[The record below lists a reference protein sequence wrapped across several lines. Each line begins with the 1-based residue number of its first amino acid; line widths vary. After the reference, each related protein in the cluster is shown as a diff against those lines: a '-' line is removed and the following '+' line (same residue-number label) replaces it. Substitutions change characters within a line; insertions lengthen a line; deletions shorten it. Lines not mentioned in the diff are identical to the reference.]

1 MHTKRPLPAQ
11 APQAGLV
18 LVPAPKRPHVD
29 AAAGGGVASPRGKRQ
44 LRSGMLVLFFVAQV
58 KEEMRYNQRLRRVIR
73 GENAI
78 SQQRAIQAFDCVFQ
92 KAFDNAFQKHLD
104 PIYRSLQ
111 SLNKRTDIL
120 SHEVEQIKHSNS
132 NHHANQQYRSKANQE
147 SAAITEEVNQ
157 EQTAARFVTREA
169 QEGQRVELR
178 FLNKLNPLVFTKEK
192 ITAEDGTAIKIAI
205 VRDNQIITSGP
216 LSSARIEILALHG
229 NFYDVVPDNWTESEF
244 DHRIVSSSQGPALGG
259 VCQVKLKNGEAS
271 PSDVFFNIP
280 SSKTESGRLIVAA
293 KVHTS
298 DNGGLRIKEA
308 VMMNP
313 VVVQVYRNKLNRS
326 SDRPKLK
333 DEVHRLKGISGKGC
347 RTKWLK
353 DNQIN
358 TVEEFVKALNKDEEK
373 IRNECFKLKKDN
385 KLWKD
390 TIKHAKECDL
400 EGNCKLKLY
409 RAEEQHVVLFFN
421 CVHDLVGA
429 KFRDHYVAK
438 DNFSSDQQDAVNRLK
453 KQAYDELDSIGF
465 DHEMKNNYPV
475 MTLSDDGYIP
485 FTDTAQNPPDL
496 HVTFQ
501 VQGIAAA
508 EIYHEHELPQ
518 AFPNNNNDFGQDF
531 LHGFQGALTQMDH
544 DYAQFG
550 IADMQCYTTRAP
562 EGTSYGGNNMIGP
575 ANVPQNVIGDGSM
588 DMFDCY
594 AYIVPD
600 NENQN
605 ERPHSSAYPGPA
617 GVRCIIRYPLILA
630 EFLTEQADLKVC
642 QRNQSDMIIEVC
654 CCLGFAA
661 NVAQLAGLDVASLV
675 KEIKERV
682 QTVSQNKEDCEL
694 LAERAELILDLLGRL
709 QKSKVIEDPD
719 MWKPTERLRST
730 LRRACEVIEFCRER
744 SCTYRFCK
752 SDHTA
757 KELRK
762 VLKALKFCVT
772 HLTAL
777 ATIINGD
784 QTTRYFLVQQTPDVV
799 QLQDGVQVPAL
810 GLPAQHFKYNDRND
824 RGETLG
830 ISGKAQLVTEPSSV
844 NEPGERATK
853 EPLDW
858 PKRSQIV
865 RGIAQ
870 GAVYLHKLCEPR
882 IIHGDLK
889 PGNILLDASLK
900 PKICDFG
907 ISKALKA
914 DADKDCTGVVVG
926 SRGFM
931 APEYKQ
937 GGCLSLQTDVYS
949 FGATLLQIIR
959 GKHISPS
966 SLALSDESRNYGPL
980 NKWAWN
986 LWKDGNLM
994 ELIDPS
1000 LHDETHAAEIKRWV
1014 QIALLCVQQS
1024 PEERPSMWDVLLMLS
1039 CDSVILPEPKL
1050 PAYH

>member
-1 MHTKRPLPAQ
+1 
-11 APQAGLV
+11 
-18 LVPAPKRPHVD
+18 
-29 AAAGGGVASPRGKRQ
+29 
-44 LRSGMLVLFFVAQV
+44 
-58 KEEMRYNQRLRRVIR
+58 
-73 GENAI
+73 
-78 SQQRAIQAFDCVFQ
+78 
-92 KAFDNAFQKHLD
+92 
-104 PIYRSLQ
+104 
-111 SLNKRTDIL
+111 
-120 SHEVEQIKHSNS
+120 
-132 NHHANQQYRSKANQE
+132 
-147 SAAITEEVNQ
+147 
-157 EQTAARFVTREA
+157 
-169 QEGQRVELR
+169 
-178 FLNKLNPLVFTKEK
+178 
-192 ITAEDGTAIKIAI
+192 
-205 VRDNQIITSGP
+205 
-216 LSSARIEILALHG
+216 
-229 NFYDVVPDNWTESEF
+229 
-244 DHRIVSSSQGPALGG
+244 
-259 VCQVKLKNGEAS
+259 
-271 PSDVFFNIP
+271 
-280 SSKTESGRLIVAA
+280 
-293 KVHTS
+293 
-298 DNGGLRIKEA
+298 
-308 VMMNP
+308 
-313 VVVQVYRNKLNRS
+313 
-326 SDRPKLK
+326 
-333 DEVHRLKGISGKGC
+333 
-347 RTKWLK
+347 
-353 DNQIN
+353 
-358 TVEEFVKALNKDEEK
+358 
-373 IRNECFKLKKDN
+373 
-385 KLWKD
+385 
-390 TIKHAKECDL
+390 
-400 EGNCKLKLY
+400 
-409 RAEEQHVVLFFN
+409 
-421 CVHDLVGA
+421 
-429 KFRDHYVAK
+429 
-438 DNFSSDQQDAVNRLK
+438 
-453 KQAYDELDSIGF
+453 
-465 DHEMKNNYPV
+465 
-475 MTLSDDGYIP
+475 
-485 FTDTAQNPPDL
+485 
-496 HVTFQ
+496 
-501 VQGIAAA
+501 
-508 EIYHEHELPQ
+508 
-518 AFPNNNNDFGQDF
+518 
-531 LHGFQGALTQMDH
+531 
-544 DYAQFG
+544 
-550 IADMQCYTTRAP
+550 
-562 EGTSYGGNNMIGP
+562 
-575 ANVPQNVIGDGSM
+575 
-588 DMFDCY
+588 
-594 AYIVPD
+594 
-600 NENQN
+600 
-605 ERPHSSAYPGPA
+605 
-617 GVRCIIRYPLILA
+617 
-630 EFLTEQADLKVC
+630 
-642 QRNQSDMIIEVC
+642 MIIEVC

-661 NVAQLAGLDVASLV
+661 NVAQLAGLDVARLV

-730 LRRACEVIEFCRER
+730 LCGACEVIEFCRER

-799 QLQDGVQVPAL
+799 QLQDGVLAPAL
-810 GLPAQHFKYNDRND
+810 GLPAQYFKYNDRND

-844 NEPGERATK
+844 NEPGLKRFALSQLEVATDNFSLENQIGVGAFSIVYQGRLNEGLEVAVKRASYVDKIPFHQLENELDLIPKLQHTNIVKLLGYCTRKRERILVFEYMPNRSLDSFITGERATK

-1000 LHDETHAAEIKRWV
+1000 LHDETHAAEMKRWV

-1050 PAYH
+1050 PAYYC

>member
-1 MHTKRPLPAQ
+1 
-11 APQAGLV
+11 
-18 LVPAPKRPHVD
+18 
-29 AAAGGGVASPRGKRQ
+29 
-44 LRSGMLVLFFVAQV
+44 
-58 KEEMRYNQRLRRVIR
+58 
-73 GENAI
+73 
-78 SQQRAIQAFDCVFQ
+78 
-92 KAFDNAFQKHLD
+92 
-104 PIYRSLQ
+104 
-111 SLNKRTDIL
+111 
-120 SHEVEQIKHSNS
+120 
-132 NHHANQQYRSKANQE
+132 
-147 SAAITEEVNQ
+147 
-157 EQTAARFVTREA
+157 
-169 QEGQRVELR
+169 
-178 FLNKLNPLVFTKEK
+178 
-192 ITAEDGTAIKIAI
+192 
-205 VRDNQIITSGP
+205 
-216 LSSARIEILALHG
+216 
-229 NFYDVVPDNWTESEF
+229 
-244 DHRIVSSSQGPALGG
+244 
-259 VCQVKLKNGEAS
+259 
-271 PSDVFFNIP
+271 
-280 SSKTESGRLIVAA
+280 
-293 KVHTS
+293 
-298 DNGGLRIKEA
+298 
-308 VMMNP
+308 
-313 VVVQVYRNKLNRS
+313 
-326 SDRPKLK
+326 
-333 DEVHRLKGISGKGC
+333 
-347 RTKWLK
+347 
-353 DNQIN
+353 
-358 TVEEFVKALNKDEEK
+358 
-373 IRNECFKLKKDN
+373 
-385 KLWKD
+385 
-390 TIKHAKECDL
+390 
-400 EGNCKLKLY
+400 
-409 RAEEQHVVLFFN
+409 
-421 CVHDLVGA
+421 
-429 KFRDHYVAK
+429 
-438 DNFSSDQQDAVNRLK
+438 
-453 KQAYDELDSIGF
+453 
-465 DHEMKNNYPV
+465 
-475 MTLSDDGYIP
+475 
-485 FTDTAQNPPDL
+485 
-496 HVTFQ
+496 
-501 VQGIAAA
+501 
-508 EIYHEHELPQ
+508 
-518 AFPNNNNDFGQDF
+518 
-531 LHGFQGALTQMDH
+531 
-544 DYAQFG
+544 
-550 IADMQCYTTRAP
+550 
-562 EGTSYGGNNMIGP
+562 
-575 ANVPQNVIGDGSM
+575 
-588 DMFDCY
+588 
-594 AYIVPD
+594 
-600 NENQN
+600 
-605 ERPHSSAYPGPA
+605 
-617 GVRCIIRYPLILA
+617 
-630 EFLTEQADLKVC
+630 
-642 QRNQSDMIIEVC
+642 MIIEVC

-661 NVAQLAGLDVASLV
+661 NVAQLAGLDVARLV

-730 LRRACEVIEFCRER
+730 LCGACEVIEFCRER

-799 QLQDGVQVPAL
+799 QLQDGVLAPAL
-810 GLPAQHFKYNDRND
+810 GLPAQYFKYNDRND

-844 NEPGERATK
+844 NEPVLHNIVEETSAEKKLSRCCWWHPWKSIATSSNTGMLVAQKEIGLKRFALSQLEVATDNFSLENQIGVGAFSIVYQGRLNEGLEVAVKRASYVDKIPFHQLENELDLIPKLQHTNIVKLLGYCTRKRERILVFEYMPNRSLDSFITGERATK

-1000 LHDETHAAEIKRWV
+1000 LHDETHAAEMKRWV

-1050 PAYH
+1050 PAYYC

>member
-1 MHTKRPLPAQ
+1 MAQ
-11 APQAGLV
+11 V
-18 LVPAPKRPHVD
+18 LRARRR
-29 AAAGGGVASPRGKRQ
+29 GGGGREEPIA
-44 LRSGMLVLFFVAQV
+44 LV
-58 KEEMRYNQRLRRVIR
+58 
-73 GENAI
+73 
-78 SQQRAIQAFDCVFQ
+78 
-92 KAFDNAFQKHLD
+92 
-104 PIYRSLQ
+104 
-111 SLNKRTDIL
+111 
-120 SHEVEQIKHSNS
+120 
-132 NHHANQQYRSKANQE
+132 
-147 SAAITEEVNQ
+147 
-157 EQTAARFVTREA
+157 
-169 QEGQRVELR
+169 
-178 FLNKLNPLVFTKEK
+178 
-192 ITAEDGTAIKIAI
+192 
-205 VRDNQIITSGP
+205 
-216 LSSARIEILALHG
+216 
-229 NFYDVVPDNWTESEF
+229 
-244 DHRIVSSSQGPALGG
+244 
-259 VCQVKLKNGEAS
+259 
-271 PSDVFFNIP
+271 
-280 SSKTESGRLIVAA
+280 
-293 KVHTS
+293 
-298 DNGGLRIKEA
+298 
-308 VMMNP
+308 
-313 VVVQVYRNKLNRS
+313 
-326 SDRPKLK
+326 
-333 DEVHRLKGISGKGC
+333 
-347 RTKWLK
+347 
-353 DNQIN
+353 
-358 TVEEFVKALNKDEEK
+358 
-373 IRNECFKLKKDN
+373 
-385 KLWKD
+385 
-390 TIKHAKECDL
+390 
-400 EGNCKLKLY
+400 
-409 RAEEQHVVLFFN
+409 
-421 CVHDLVGA
+421 
-429 KFRDHYVAK
+429 
-438 DNFSSDQQDAVNRLK
+438 
-453 KQAYDELDSIGF
+453 
-465 DHEMKNNYPV
+465 
-475 MTLSDDGYIP
+475 
-485 FTDTAQNPPDL
+485 
-496 HVTFQ
+496 
-501 VQGIAAA
+501 
-508 EIYHEHELPQ
+508 
-518 AFPNNNNDFGQDF
+518 
-531 LHGFQGALTQMDH
+531 
-544 DYAQFG
+544 
-550 IADMQCYTTRAP
+550 
-562 EGTSYGGNNMIGP
+562 
-575 ANVPQNVIGDGSM
+575 
-588 DMFDCY
+588 
-594 AYIVPD
+594 
-600 NENQN
+600 
-605 ERPHSSAYPGPA
+605 
-617 GVRCIIRYPLILA
+617 
-630 EFLTEQADLKVC
+630 
-642 QRNQSDMIIEVC
+642 VC

-661 NVAQLAGLDVASLV
+661 NVAQLVGLDVASLV

-777 ATIINGD
+777 VTIINGD

-799 QLQDGVQVPAL
+799 QLQDGVLAPAL

-844 NEPGERATK
+844 NEPGLKRFAFSQLEVATDNFSLENQIGVGAFSIVYQGQLNEGLEVAVKRASYVDKIPFHQLENELDLIPKLQHTNMRVFTVLEERRYQIQVVHYAPSNGCKGLVRRGTASLGKQVPSNFQRWKGRVVLSHMNWKGTSHCLLSPPQINQPDAAVGLPAAVTTGELLGYCTRKRERILVFEYMPNRSLDSFITGERATK

-882 IIHGDLK
+882 IIHGGLK

-1000 LHDETHAAEIKRWV
+1000 LHDETHAAEMKRWV

-1050 PAYH
+1050 PAYYC

>member
-1 MHTKRPLPAQ
+1 
-11 APQAGLV
+11 
-18 LVPAPKRPHVD
+18 
-29 AAAGGGVASPRGKRQ
+29 
-44 LRSGMLVLFFVAQV
+44 
-58 KEEMRYNQRLRRVIR
+58 
-73 GENAI
+73 
-78 SQQRAIQAFDCVFQ
+78 
-92 KAFDNAFQKHLD
+92 
-104 PIYRSLQ
+104 
-111 SLNKRTDIL
+111 
-120 SHEVEQIKHSNS
+120 
-132 NHHANQQYRSKANQE
+132 
-147 SAAITEEVNQ
+147 
-157 EQTAARFVTREA
+157 
-169 QEGQRVELR
+169 
-178 FLNKLNPLVFTKEK
+178 
-192 ITAEDGTAIKIAI
+192 
-205 VRDNQIITSGP
+205 
-216 LSSARIEILALHG
+216 
-229 NFYDVVPDNWTESEF
+229 
-244 DHRIVSSSQGPALGG
+244 
-259 VCQVKLKNGEAS
+259 
-271 PSDVFFNIP
+271 
-280 SSKTESGRLIVAA
+280 
-293 KVHTS
+293 
-298 DNGGLRIKEA
+298 
-308 VMMNP
+308 
-313 VVVQVYRNKLNRS
+313 
-326 SDRPKLK
+326 
-333 DEVHRLKGISGKGC
+333 
-347 RTKWLK
+347 
-353 DNQIN
+353 
-358 TVEEFVKALNKDEEK
+358 
-373 IRNECFKLKKDN
+373 
-385 KLWKD
+385 
-390 TIKHAKECDL
+390 
-400 EGNCKLKLY
+400 
-409 RAEEQHVVLFFN
+409 
-421 CVHDLVGA
+421 
-429 KFRDHYVAK
+429 
-438 DNFSSDQQDAVNRLK
+438 
-453 KQAYDELDSIGF
+453 
-465 DHEMKNNYPV
+465 
-475 MTLSDDGYIP
+475 
-485 FTDTAQNPPDL
+485 
-496 HVTFQ
+496 
-501 VQGIAAA
+501 
-508 EIYHEHELPQ
+508 
-518 AFPNNNNDFGQDF
+518 
-531 LHGFQGALTQMDH
+531 
-544 DYAQFG
+544 
-550 IADMQCYTTRAP
+550 
-562 EGTSYGGNNMIGP
+562 
-575 ANVPQNVIGDGSM
+575 
-588 DMFDCY
+588 
-594 AYIVPD
+594 
-600 NENQN
+600 
-605 ERPHSSAYPGPA
+605 
-617 GVRCIIRYPLILA
+617 
-630 EFLTEQADLKVC
+630 
-642 QRNQSDMIIEVC
+642 MIIEVC

-762 VLKALKFCVT
+762 
-772 HLTAL
+772 
-777 ATIINGD
+777 
-784 QTTRYFLVQQTPDVV
+784 QTPDVV

-844 NEPGERATK
+844 NEPGLKRFAFSQLEVATDNFSLENQIGVGAFSIVYQGRLNEGLEVAVKRASYVDKIPFHQLENELDLIPKLQHTNIVKLLGYCTRKRERILVFEYMPNRSLDSFITGERATK

-966 SLALSDESRNYGPL
+966 SLALSDESHNYGPL

-1000 LHDETHAAEIKRWV
+1000 LHDENHASEIKRWV

-1050 PAYH
+1050 PAYYY